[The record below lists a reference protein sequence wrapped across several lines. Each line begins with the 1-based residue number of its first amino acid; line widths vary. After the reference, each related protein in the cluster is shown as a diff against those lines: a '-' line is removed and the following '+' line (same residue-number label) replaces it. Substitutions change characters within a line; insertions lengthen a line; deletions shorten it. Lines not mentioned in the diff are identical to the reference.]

1 MLRAAS
7 ERDEK
12 GRLVCRVQAAPKPTF
27 AWTRAG
33 KILNNTHSG
42 GKYLIESRQIDP
54 LTYESVLMVD
64 KVETNDYGSYEC
76 RATNE
81 QGTSRENIRLDVTSK
96 PEAPLSLN
104 VLNTTHDSVSLAW
117 TPGFDGGLKTTYQ
130 LRYRDTSGGSYRY
143 VDSQSN
149 IYKLDVE
156 GLRPNT
162 IYVFSITAMNKLGN
176 SAWLPDNTKAHT
188 KGRFDIVYLHDLDF
202 IMIKREKKIRVNSL
216 WKFYAE
222 KFCTHRKFA

>member
-27 AWTRAG
+27 AWIRGQKT
-33 KILNNTHSG
+33 LNNTSSG

-54 LTYESVLMVD
+54 LTYESALLVD
-64 KVETNDYGSYEC
+64 KVDSNDYGLYEC

-81 QGTSRENIRLDVTSK
+81 LGTSRENIRLDVTSK
-96 PEAPLSLN
+96 PDAPLSLSI
-104 VLNTTHDSVSLAW
+104 LNTTHDSVSLAW

-130 LRYRDTSGGSYRY
+130 LRYREANSASYRY
-143 VDSQSN
+143 VDSLPN

-156 GLRPNT
+156 GLKPNT
-162 IYVFSITAMNKLGN
+162 IYLFSITAMNKLG
-176 SAWLPDNTKAHT
+176 SSGWLPDNAKAHT
-188 KGRFDIVYLHDLDF
+188 KGRRIFFSHIQ
-202 IMIKREKKIRVNSL
+202 SL
-216 WKFYAE
+216 M
-222 KFCTHRKFA
+222 HRFRL

>member
-12 GRLVCRVQAAPKPTF
+12 GRMVCRVQAAPKPTF
-27 AWTRAG
+27 VWTRAQ
-33 KILNNTHSG
+33 KVLNNTLSG

-64 KVETNDYGSYEC
+64 KVDSTDYGLYEC

-81 QGTSRENIRLDVTSK
+81 LGTSRENIRLDVTSK
-96 PEAPLSLN
+96 PDAPLSLS

-130 LRYRDTSGGSYRY
+130 LRYRDANAASYRY
-143 VDSQSN
+143 IDSQQN

-156 GLRPNT
+156 GLKPNT
-162 IYVFSITAMNKLGN
+162 AYLFSITAMNKLG
-176 SAWLPDNTKAHT
+176 SSGWLPDSAKATT
-188 KGRFDIVYLHDLDF
+188 KGR
-202 IMIKREKKIRVNSL
+202 KRIFS
-216 WKFYAE
+216 
-222 KFCTHRKFA
+222 CI